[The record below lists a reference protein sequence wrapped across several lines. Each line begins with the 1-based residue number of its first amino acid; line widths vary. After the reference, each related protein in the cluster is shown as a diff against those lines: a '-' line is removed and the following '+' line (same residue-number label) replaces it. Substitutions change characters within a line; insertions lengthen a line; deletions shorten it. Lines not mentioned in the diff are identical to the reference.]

1 MAKVVIYAG
10 TSTDAAKIVGNEST
24 ALDEAAAP
32 ILARAEALAA
42 AHVKTGAYQS
52 SFGVKEIKGKKGVT
66 DRAVYNDDPAASW
79 IEWGHVANTKKG
91 PVWVDGLG
99 ILTKAMHG

>member
-24 ALDEAAAP
+24 ALDEAAAE

-52 SFGVKEIKGKKGVT
+52 
-66 DRAVYNDDPAASW
+66 
-79 IEWGHVANTKKG
+79 
-91 PVWVDGLG
+91 
-99 ILTKAMHG
+99 